1 MWNQQETNAFRAITT
16 DLITINGFGGDAVHA
31 YTARPSAPGSYP
43 GIVLVHHL
51 PGFDE
56 FYRETARRFA
66 DHGYIV
72 ICTDLYERF
81 GHGRPEDVTAKARAD
96 GGVADDCV
104 IGDSEAALNYLKAQ
118 SDCNGKVGIIGTCS
132 GGRHS
137 YLVACRVPG
146 FSAIVNCWGGGVVAP
161 ADRLTERQPVAP
173 IDYTQDLSCPVLGL
187 FGNDDQSPTPDQVDQ
202 LEAALKQHGKTYEF
216 HRYDGAG
223 HGFWYFHAPMYRQEQ
238 AMDSWNKMFAFFEQH
253 LA

>member
-1 MWNQQETNAFRAITT
+1 M
-16 DLITINGFGGDAVHA
+16 
-31 YTARPSAPGSYP
+31 
-43 GIVLVHHL
+43 
-51 PGFDE
+51 
-56 FYRETARRFA
+56 
-66 DHGYIV
+66 
-72 ICTDLYERF
+72 
-81 GHGRPEDVTAKARAD
+81 
-96 GGVADDCV
+96 
-104 IGDSEAALNYLKAQ
+104 
-118 SDCNGKVGIIGTCS
+118 
-132 GGRHS
+132 
-137 YLVACRVPG
+137 
-146 FSAIVNCWGGGVVAP
+146 VAP